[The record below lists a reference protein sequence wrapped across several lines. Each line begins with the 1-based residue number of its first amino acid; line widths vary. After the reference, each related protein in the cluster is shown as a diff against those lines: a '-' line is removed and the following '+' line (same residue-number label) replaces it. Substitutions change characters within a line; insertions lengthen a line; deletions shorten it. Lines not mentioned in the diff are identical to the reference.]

1 MIFVLAAIVISM
13 MLAGCMRVR
22 VDDTKS
28 PANVTDTPTPKKEV
42 TPVPTLSLTR
52 TPKEKTEKDDAP
64 VPKDQSDSELRTEI
78 VEDGKYY
85 DLESVVLYYDMFG
98 KLPGNYIT
106 KNEAKSLGW
115 EGGSV
120 DDFKKGAAIGGD
132 HFGNYEK
139 RLPEGAKYIECDI
152 DTRGKG
158 RGAKRLI
165 ISNKGDYYYTS
176 DHYESFDKV
185 TITDGKVSY

>member
-1 MIFVLAAIVISM
+1 MIFALVALVISM
-13 MLAGCMRVR
+13 VLAGCMPRHI
-22 VDDTKS
+22 DDTKV
-28 PANVTDTPTPKKEV
+28 PETVTVKQTPKES

-52 TPKEKTEKDDAP
+52 TPKEKTEKEK
-64 VPKDQSDSELRTEI
+64 VPEAKEQSDVELR
-78 VEDGKYY
+78 EDGDYY

-106 KNEAKSLGW
+106 KKEAKSLGW
-115 EGGSV
+115 EGGSI

-132 HFGNYEK
+132 RFGNYEK

-152 DTRGKG
+152 DTKGKA

-165 ISNKGDYYYTS
+165 ISNRGEYYYTS

-185 TITDGKVSY
+185 SIVDGKVSY

>member
-1 MIFVLAAIVISM
+1 MIFALWAVLM
-13 MLAGCMRVR
+13 LTMLAGCNLRPIDD
-22 VDDTKS
+22 VDV
-28 PANVTDTPTPKKEV
+28 PATVTV
-42 TPVPTLSLTR
+42 TPPPKETTPAPTLSLTR
-52 TPKEKTEKDDAP
+52 TPKEKSEAKEKQETQEYSYAD
-64 VPKDQSDSELRTEI
+64 VQEEI
-78 VEDGKYY
+78 VEDGTYY
-85 DLESVVLYYDMFG
+85 DVESVVLYYEMFG

-106 KNEAKSLGW
+106 KKEAKSLGW

-152 DTRGKG
+152 GTRGKG

-165 ISNKGDYYYTS
+165 ISNKGEYYYTD
-176 DHYESFDKV
+176 DHYESFKKLS
-185 TITDGKVSY
+185 IKDGKVYY